1 MKQLIE
7 NMKNAVSEDTRETLE
22 AIVYLTTIF
31 AAFYAVIWVGNALG
45 LC

>member
-1 MKQLIE
+1 MKQQK
-7 NMKNAVSEDTRETLE
+7 KNLKITLSQDAQETLE
-22 AIVYLTTIF
+22 SIAYLATIF